1 MLKSTT
7 LQQAE
12 TTEISVSW
20 SPLEAALSISNVSR
34 FLLTTLFEKELI
46 KMIEIAFNAEWEA
59 FYQKSPLKWSV
70 L

>member
-46 KMIEIAFNAEWEA
+46 KMIEIAFNAE
-59 FYQKSPLKWSV
+59 
-70 L
+70 